1 MPTFVHGKGTY
12 VFVNEYDLSQYFNSV
27 DSTQTTDTAETTGFG
42 SSAKSYI
49 KGLADG
55 TLSLSGMWSADSG
68 GSDEVLSS
76 LQQASTTPL
85 VTVAKAY
92 GTIGN
97 RCQLAKAH
105 STNYAT
111 SNPVGDVV
119 TISVDFNASTDAT
132 TNLTYGITSG
142 VMLTTGVSIP
152 FGSLGNLSSVDNA
165 VSSANG
171 ATAILHVTANSI
183 AGGATTFKVQHS
195 ANNSTW
201 ADLFTFTNVGA
212 GTLTS
217 EQKAG
222 SGTINRY
229 VRATAS
235 TAGSSGSITFHISF
249 ARF

>member
-27 DSTQTTDTAETTGFG
+27 DTAKTLDTAETTGFG

-55 TLSLSGMWSADSG
+55 TISLSGMWSADAG
-68 GSDEVLSS
+68 GSDVVLSS
-76 LQQASTTPL
+76 LIGAATTPL
-85 VTVAKAY
+85 ITVAKSY

-97 RCQLAKAH
+97 RCELAKAH

-119 TISVDFNASTDAT
+119 SITVDFNASTDAT
-132 TNLTYGITSG
+132 TDLTYGIASG
-142 VMLTTGVSIP
+142 VMLTAGGSIA
-152 FGSLGNLSSVDNA
+152 FGSLGNLTSVDNA
-165 VSSANG
+165 ASSANG

-183 AGGATTFKVQHS
+183 GGGDTTFKVQHS